1 VPADDQGKLTFMSR
15 LDKPLSYG
23 LGLGARAA
31 ARGAAGLRRVSD
43 GYARKAA
50 TDSEQP
56 EPKLEDI
63 VWFHSIDL
71 GDGVVTPGVKPAET
85 LHNEVLA
92 LNLQPDLTGK
102 TALDIGAWDGYF
114 SYELERRNARRV
126 VSLDH
131 YAWSIDH
138 PAYIRYHNE
147 TLAAGRTP
155 KPPEEVSRAWDAVG
169 LPGRAGFDLAR
180 KRLNSSVEP
189 MVGDFMEMD
198 LKAIGKFDIVLFLGV
213 LYHLKD
219 PFLALR
225 RLREVTRDI
234 AVIETAC
241 VILPG
246 WTEDRLWM
254 FIEATEL
261 DGDASNW
268 WAPTATGLLAACRAA
283 GFRDAR
289 VILEAPEFT
298 PPNGDYRLHYG
309 RITVHAYA

>member
-1 VPADDQGKLTFMSR
+1 MSK

-23 LGLGARAA
+23 LGLSARAA
-31 ARGAAGLRRVSD
+31 AKGARQLRRLAD
-43 GYARKAA
+43 GYARRAA
-50 TDSEQP
+50 AADPERP
-56 EPKLEDI
+56 EPAIEDV

-71 GDGVVTPGVKPAET
+71 GDGVLTPGVKPAQT
-85 LHNEVLA
+85 LSNEVLA
-92 LNLQPDLTGK
+92 LNLPADLTGK
-102 TALDIGAWDGYF
+102 TVLDIGAWDGYF

-131 YAWSIDH
+131 YAWSTDH

-147 TLAAGRTP
+147 TRAAGRTP
-155 KPPEEVSRAWDAVG
+155 KPPEEVSKAWDPVG

-180 KRLNSSVEP
+180 QRLHSSVEP

-198 LKAIGKFDIVLFLGV
+198 LKPLGKFDIVLFLGV

-225 RLREVTRDI
+225 RLREVTRDT

-254 FIEATEL
+254 FIEANEL

-289 VILEAPEFT
+289 VILEAPEYA
-298 PPNGDYRLHYG
+298 PPNGDYKLHYG